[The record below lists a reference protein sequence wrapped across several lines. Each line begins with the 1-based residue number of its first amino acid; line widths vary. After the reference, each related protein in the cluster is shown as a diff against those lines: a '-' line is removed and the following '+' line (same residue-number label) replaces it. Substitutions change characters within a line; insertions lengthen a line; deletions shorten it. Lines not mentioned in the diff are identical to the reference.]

1 MTTTGCSLLRRHTAA
16 LEEAASVLQSSHVT
30 IAATVD
36 CDDEGTEDDIL
47 DISSDTA
54 RVTTK
59 PPPTSSS
66 GVVIGGRRGEQ
77 DALLA
82 AAKRRAEEKR
92 RVVGNAMPPSASAE
106 ETKERTNFSSASS
119 SSSCDYNKMDWFN
132 LLGVVTNPTSTS
144 TSSYYDQYQYSF
156 NNGGMGSM
164 HGRRLNCTSGRSG
177 VQVSSRYGAS
187 ISLDHVGSGDFDW
200 ISANG

>member
-1 MTTTGCSLLRRHTAA
+1 MRAPKMTFSLSPLTMLGRLRNHRQ
-16 LEEAASVLQSSHVT
+16 LLLAASSLV
-30 IAATVD
+30 AG
-36 CDDEGTEDDIL
+36 E
-47 DISSDTA
+47 
-54 RVTTK
+54 
-59 PPPTSSS
+59 
-66 GVVIGGRRGEQ
+66 EQ

-92 RVVGNAMPPSASAE
+92 RVVGNAIPPSASVE
-106 ETKERTNFSSASS
+106 ETKERTNSSSASS

-144 TSSYYDQYQYSF
+144 SYYDQCQYPF

-164 HGRRLNCTSGRSG
+164 HGRRPNCTSGRGG
-177 VQVSSRYGAS
+177 VQVSSRYGTS

-200 ISANG
+200 IAANG

>member
-1 MTTTGCSLLRRHTAA
+1 M
-16 LEEAASVLQSSHVT
+16 VLQSSHVT
-30 IAATVD
+30 IALTTD
-36 CDDEGTEDDIL
+36 NCDDEGTEDDFL
-47 DISSDTA
+47 VISSDNA
-54 RVTTK
+54 RATTK

-82 AAKRRAEEKR
+82 AAKRRAEERR
-92 RVVGNAMPPSASAE
+92 RVVGIAIPPASAE
-106 ETKERTNFSSASS
+106 ETKKRTDSLSASSS

-144 TSSYYDQYQYSF
+144 TSSYYDQCQYPF

-164 HGRRLNCTSGRSG
+164 HGRRPNCTSGRGG

-200 ISANG
+200 NSANG